1 MADDK
6 DAEFAFDLFSDI
18 APLLALFGDQF
29 ARQFT
34 SESLTWVDHLIL
46 AMVPLGILTVITGA
60 IRVQGPRIAKSFIGR
75 GRENRAL
82 AEIELMS
89 STSGEVCELFNGKSI
104 IRVMGKPQIAQILV
118 YPELYG
124 SLKLQNEEMDRIIPD
139 ADAPKQADQ
148 DVSCGIHSFKTAALD
163 EDAGRRLLSYQRF
176 EPKSYGYPC
185 YIAGSVL
192 LSLGIAVCSLAVER
206 NTVEYDWKVLT
217 KRKAGDESAP
227 GNSSVSM
234 AQARKAT
241 SPRLLW
247 LQQSQEVN
255 DQAFDG
261 YAILAGPKHHVITS
275 SRIEDTEKHLNKKQP
290 GNTDLHGHS
299 KDKDT
304 TTEKEV
310 NDLNKPVSILSQDPC
325 LSIYTLEKFMDEFL
339 PKRLDSFIW
348 VVEAV
353 GTKPSNGGNERSD
366 YVNVP
371 MRRSSK
377 GKWQVDIGRID
388 AILSLWMASIES
400 YTAATQV
407 SKQRKSKGQ
416 IVGED
421 TQSNRALPDWRRS
434 KAGVDMRYNYCRIL
448 GDDFEDGVLK
458 RDIAWW
464 VDELTAE
471 QSDVR
476 AKRKLDR
483 SDEVPL
489 DGLGTTMPTSHH
501 KSETADTW
509 ECSNARAKAK
519 STDLVIGFNGREVDS
534 KRSLAGERPREL
546 AITSTGLLPTI
557 LAQHLFTS
565 FMWTVVEQLPED
577 CLRQGVLSS
586 EQDVEIDARHTF
598 DPHEFVDTWRR
609 PTLRHR
615 QLTKLVRQLE
625 TFGLGTQNEVLLCMV
640 PALSSRDLLPNHVIL
655 KLIPQ
660 IRHGQGW
667 AETARC
673 YNRLLEQSMRVAPRA
688 NMSVEKF
695 CYNVVVATIDFL
707 CFASEPY
714 DEHISA
720 PDELSTELEDIV
732 ARLVSAR
739 FATVVTKLA
748 QAYILQ
754 RRNHDVERVLKLFGT
769 PESFRRLDENEQ
781 LAVPFGG
788 GEKLEAC
795 LEVYKLSKTRL
806 DFMFLEKTLGLSRS
820 LRPIYEALSGMPQ
833 SESTDQPPMPQFYSS
848 AAKTHD
854 IFDWTPLHYASFLE
868 DRSLLWRYFE
878 PKQVRKHLSIHKTL
892 GPFGRTPVHMAAISG
907 SRAAMQWISKC
918 LANTEDKKNAFEMVG
933 LDGMSPLHL
942 ATKTGNH
949 YMIEKMVR
957 KRRIRATTSID
968 FWRRAAIHLAASHGH
983 HGIATI
989 LLKDAQ
995 LDAVDDIGKT
1005 PLEYL
1010 LKNRGELQ
1018 DTEEPKTDTTATL
1031 DDGKTAEDGLDGLGD
1046 GKDAV
1051 QGVADALHDKRD
1063 VTLEMISAEQSE
1075 PPEADTDIRSE
1086 QNLDDETSEVSS
1098 IKKREAAE
1106 QKRKIFLEFAS
1117 RRSEYRDE
1125 KGRTFLYHAIEYTD
1139 VNTIEQLLSTGYKL
1153 EFRDTNGYT
1162 PLHFALWTDRPKVAI
1177 RLLQGLA
1184 SQTADPSVKDEQG
1197 CTALMFAAMSG
1208 HINVVRFL
1216 VERES
1221 SSRQEAPAT
1230 TEDTS
1235 TILEKWPRDINQPDS
1250 IYGQTPLSFA
1260 CELGSSS
1267 VVDMLLAYDTLD
1279 INKPAKDWGDYTP
1292 LQAAVMNERASIV
1305 KKLLCQKSIDV
1316 NAKNSY
1322 GQTAVDMAGS
1332 NAEVA
1337 QVLLT
1342 HEQVDSKT
1350 RLSFMSQCCRSA
1362 NQAVQEILPD
1372 ILTLVSDGDITDKEL
1387 IDLVYTSEESR
1398 SIVPHAAFVRRAFGR
1413 DTWKSIVH
1421 PYHKVARIG
1430 SLELADV
1437 LKEYGSDPTD
1447 LDDDGWSC
1455 IEYAETYQGSSLD
1468 AGLLRALQTAAA
1480 KPGDISKIKP
1490 PAALRYTHVE
1500 SCVSLNS
1507 CKEAGHKDCDGIH
1520 ALQVTEAYEST
1531 RVNIRTTTCV
1541 PPLSEHVKSFYFEVT
1556 ILKESDSRLF
1566 GVGFCDKN
1574 YYDNQMPGWY
1584 DMSFAYHGDDG
1595 GLFISVGFGRNPTTD
1610 FGTRGTYGVGDTVGA
1625 GLNLETGEGFFT
1637 LNGKRKDAGDA
1648 FADVKF
1654 KGRKLYPCVG
1664 YDGTEDGI
1672 GLRFETNLGLALKAH
1687 PFKYKGFTSRYG
1699 SGMDDEELDKV
1710 AKGAIL

>member
-1 MADDK
+1 M
-6 DAEFAFDLFSDI
+6 
-18 APLLALFGDQF
+18 PALG
-29 ARQFT
+29 RQF
-34 SESLTWVDHLIL
+34 LTNL
-46 AMVPLGILTVITGA
+46 
-60 IRVQGPRIAKSFIGR
+60 
-75 GRENRAL
+75 
-82 AEIELMS
+82 
-89 STSGEVCELFNGKSI
+89 
-104 IRVMGKPQIAQILV
+104 
-118 YPELYG
+118 
-124 SLKLQNEEMDRIIPD
+124 RII
-139 ADAPKQADQ
+139 
-148 DVSCGIHSFKTAALD
+148 G
-163 EDAGRRLLSYQRF
+163 
-176 EPKSYGYPC
+176 
-185 YIAGSVL
+185 
-192 LSLGIAVCSLAVER
+192 
-206 NTVEYDWKVLT
+206 
-217 KRKAGDESAP
+217 
-227 GNSSVSM
+227 
-234 AQARKAT
+234 
-241 SPRLLW
+241 
-247 LQQSQEVN
+247 
-255 DQAFDG
+255 
-261 YAILAGPKHHVITS
+261 
-275 SRIEDTEKHLNKKQP
+275 
-290 GNTDLHGHS
+290 
-299 KDKDT
+299 
-304 TTEKEV
+304 
-310 NDLNKPVSILSQDPC
+310 
-325 LSIYTLEKFMDEFL
+325 
-339 PKRLDSFIW
+339 
-348 VVEAV
+348 
-353 GTKPSNGGNERSD
+353 
-366 YVNVP
+366 
-371 MRRSSK
+371 
-377 GKWQVDIGRID
+377 
-388 AILSLWMASIES
+388 
-400 YTAATQV
+400 
-407 SKQRKSKGQ
+407 
-416 IVGED
+416 
-421 TQSNRALPDWRRS
+421 
-434 KAGVDMRYNYCRIL
+434 
-448 GDDFEDGVLK
+448 
-458 RDIAWW
+458 
-464 VDELTAE
+464 
-471 QSDVR
+471 
-476 AKRKLDR
+476 
-483 SDEVPL
+483 
-489 DGLGTTMPTSHH
+489 
-501 KSETADTW
+501 
-509 ECSNARAKAK
+509 
-519 STDLVIGFNGREVDS
+519 
-534 KRSLAGERPREL
+534 
-546 AITSTGLLPTI
+546 
-557 LAQHLFTS
+557 
-565 FMWTVVEQLPED
+565 
-577 CLRQGVLSS
+577 
-586 EQDVEIDARHTF
+586 
-598 DPHEFVDTWRR
+598 
-609 PTLRHR
+609 
-615 QLTKLVRQLE
+615 
-625 TFGLGTQNEVLLCMV
+625 
-640 PALSSRDLLPNHVIL
+640 
-655 KLIPQ
+655 
-660 IRHGQGW
+660 
-667 AETARC
+667 
-673 YNRLLEQSMRVAPRA
+673 
-688 NMSVEKF
+688 
-695 CYNVVVATIDFL
+695 
-707 CFASEPY
+707 
-714 DEHISA
+714 
-720 PDELSTELEDIV
+720 
-732 ARLVSAR
+732 
-739 FATVVTKLA
+739 
-748 QAYILQ
+748 
-754 RRNHDVERVLKLFGT
+754 
-769 PESFRRLDENEQ
+769 
-781 LAVPFGG
+781 
-788 GEKLEAC
+788 
-795 LEVYKLSKTRL
+795 
-806 DFMFLEKTLGLSRS
+806 
-820 LRPIYEALSGMPQ
+820 
-833 SESTDQPPMPQFYSS
+833 S

-1063 VTLEMISAEQSE
+1063 VTLEMISAEQPE

-1230 TEDTS
+1230 TEDTVKESEIDSSENAPKSSAEDYGTVATSSSGRTALHMALEYSQEEVALYLLNLPEGQVQVESCDSGRNTLLVTACRSILLSDSCKS

-1520 ALQVTEAYEST
+1520 
-1531 RVNIRTTTCV
+1531 
-1541 PPLSEHVKSFYFEVT
+1541 
-1556 ILKESDSRLF
+1556 
-1566 GVGFCDKN
+1566 
-1574 YYDNQMPGWY
+1574 
-1584 DMSFAYHGDDG
+1584 
-1595 GLFISVGFGRNPTTD
+1595 
-1610 FGTRGTYGVGDTVGA
+1610 
-1625 GLNLETGEGFFT
+1625 
-1637 LNGKRKDAGDA
+1637 GK
-1648 FADVKF
+1648 
-1654 KGRKLYPCVG
+1654 
-1664 YDGTEDGI
+1664 
-1672 GLRFETNLGLALKAH
+1672 
-1687 PFKYKGFTSRYG
+1687 
-1699 SGMDDEELDKV
+1699 
-1710 AKGAIL
+1710 